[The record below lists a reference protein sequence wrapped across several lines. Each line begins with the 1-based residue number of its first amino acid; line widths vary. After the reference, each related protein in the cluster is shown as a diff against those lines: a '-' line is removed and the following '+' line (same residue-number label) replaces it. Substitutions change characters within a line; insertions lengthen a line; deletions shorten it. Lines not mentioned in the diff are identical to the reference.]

1 MRYQKYMPDN
11 MQGASNDTKA
21 KILEAA
27 TEYFLKTGYKAATT
41 RDIAKAAG
49 VNLGL
54 IPYYFSTKVNLARQ
68 ESIDLMEHLN
78 QKYFP
83 SLLSMPAPER
93 MYVSS
98 VLVWYLLEQD
108 PDISRFYYEFVE
120 STDAMDTSYNASFI
134 SDSWNTIRHYNLNV
148 TEEENSLYLCVM
160 KGTERT
166 LVIRRYRHELDLTR
180 EQIVSILV
188 AHYLFDIGVPDEEI
202 ARVIHAGEIYCKNF
216 EEQHR

>member
-1 MRYQKYMPDN
+1 

-68 ESIDLMEHLN
+68 VSIDLMEHLN

-93 MYVSS
+93 MYVPPSLS
-98 VLVWYLLEQD
+98 GICWNRTRTS
-108 PDISRFYYEFVE
+108 PG
-120 STDAMDTSYNASFI
+120 STMNL
-134 SDSWNTIRHYNLNV
+134 WNPPMPWTRRTMHPLSATAGTPSGTI
-148 TEEENSLYLCVM
+148 T
-160 KGTERT
+160 
-166 LVIRRYRHELDLTR
+166 
-180 EQIVSILV
+180 
-188 AHYLFDIGVPDEEI
+188 
-202 ARVIHAGEIYCKNF
+202 
-216 EEQHR
+216 